1 MSRPTAVAVALALL
15 AGAVTLRFGVALG
28 LACAVAAA
36 GGWHLFRASSQRRS
50 SARSLTRLAAAVQL
64 LVAELRAGSAPAAAF
79 VAAAEAAPEQRDA
92 LSAAARLLEAGDPPG
107 PALQHPA
114 LRPLAL
120 AWEVADRAGAAPA
133 DVLGRVADDLGGA
146 VSQRRAVE
154 LALAGPRS
162 SALLLAGLPV
172 LGLWL
177 GAAMGAAPLSFLTGT
192 RLGTVVASLGLVLDV
207 LGAVWIQRL
216 LDRAART

>member
-1 MSRPTAVAVALALL
+1 VALGLL
-15 AGAVTLRFGVALG
+15 VGGVTLRFGAALG
-28 LACAVAAA
+28 VASAVAVA
-36 GGWHLFRASSQRRS
+36 GGWYLFRAGVRRRS
-50 SARSLTRLAAAVQL
+50 SARGLTRLAAAVQL
-64 LVAELRAGSAPAAAF
+64 LVAELRAGSSPAAAF
-79 VAAAEAAPEQRDA
+79 AAAAEAAPERRAA
-92 LSAAARLLEAGDPPG
+92 LRAAARLLDAGDPPV
-107 PALQHPA
+107 PALQDEVA

-162 SALLLAGLPV
+162 SAVLLAGLPV

-177 GAAMGAAPLSFLTGT
+177 GAAMGAAPLAFLTGT
-192 RLGTVVASLGLVLDV
+192 RIGTVVAGFGLVLDV